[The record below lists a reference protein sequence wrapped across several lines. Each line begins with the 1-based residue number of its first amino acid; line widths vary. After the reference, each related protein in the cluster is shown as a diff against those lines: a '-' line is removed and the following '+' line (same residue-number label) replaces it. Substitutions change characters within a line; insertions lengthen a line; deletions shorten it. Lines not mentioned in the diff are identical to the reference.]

1 MTYVSQFVWQWK
13 FDGWCWKRWL
23 PFTTDCR
30 GLPPDLIRTW
40 CYIYQHSSEWGHH
53 LTTPPSPGLLTDN
66 TRGWHQVGA
75 ESLQIPPPA
84 PPPHHCNTGHHG
96 DIVLSPLLRR
106 VSWSLVSGVAVS
118 GGCSSVAV
126 TRLQLT
132 RPPAST
138 DWLLHQ
144 RRAAG
149 WAGPSCAVHRPV
161 TSIPTLSNYLHV
173 WYLASNNNIMWSFI
187 IDICCV
193 DLHGTQSW

>member
-84 PPPHHCNTGHHG
+84 PPPHHCHTGHHG
-96 DIVLSPLLRR
+96 DVVLSPLLRR
-106 VSWSLVSGVAVS
+106 VSWSLCQVWRCLGGDNDWGVLECGGHQAAADQAACLHRLTAAPAESSG
-118 GGCSSVAV
+118 
-126 TRLQLT
+126 L
-132 RPPAST
+132 
-138 DWLLHQ
+138 
-144 RRAAG
+144 G
-149 WAGPSCAVHRPV
+149 WAELRCTPAQWRQYPH
-161 TSIPTLSNYLHV
+161 YLTI
-173 WYLASNNNIMWSFI
+173 YMS
-187 IDICCV
+187 DI
-193 DLHGTQSW
+193 